1 MTKVP
6 LINNHFKCEWIKLSN
21 QKIAIDRIDKTHAPT
36 VCSLQKAPFRIK
48 DTERSNTKDQKDIP
62 HKQ

>member
-21 QKIAIDRIDKTHAPT
+21 QKIAIERIDKTHAPT
-36 VCSLQKAPFRIK
+36 VCSLQKAPFRFK
-48 DTERSNTKDQKDIP
+48 DTKRSNTKD
-62 HKQ
+62 